1 MIGYVYKL
9 CKTTIKYIGTIFN
22 ILIFYN
28 FYLIYLLIMFISKIC
43 CQQNYNCKIFTK
55 NYCIP
60 IYCNI
65 YKIYKRNELL

>member
-9 CKTTIKYIGTIFN
+9 CKTTI
-22 ILIFYN
+22 
-28 FYLIYLLIMFISKIC
+28 IMFISKIC